1 MVSQSS
7 KINTTEGKV
16 SANMQF
22 KVEIVSVDSDD
33 ERRDVSFFAYVE
45 APSQEKA
52 IEIAKELHSKIN
64 PHLPP
69 GSRWA
74 WFAYAT
80 NEQKS
85 R

>member
-1 MVSQSS
+1 
-7 KINTTEGKV
+7 
-16 SANMQF
+16 MQF
-22 KVEIVSVDSDD
+22 KVEIVSVDRDN

-45 APSQEKA
+45 APSQEEA
-52 IEIAKELHSKIN
+52 IEIAKDQHSTAN
-64 PHLPP
+64 PDLPP
-69 GSRWA
+69 GFRWA